1 METRCVHLIAD
12 KHKRS
17 PIHPTV
23 NNYPIHTRHAHSYH
37 HRALTVYFQVG
48 AVLQT
53 AQQKPGS
60 LTWMAAITSGWFR

>member
-1 METRCVHLIAD
+1 MLCRANIKPVQPQPQNAQTRINITT
-12 KHKRS
+12 RS
-17 PIHPTV
+17 PLS
-23 NNYPIHTRHAHSYH
+23 HALHQYSE
-37 HRALTVYFQVG
+37 LTVYFQVG